1 MKNYRKDEMMG
12 IFIALLIIAIGY
24 IIREFRQ

>member
-1 MKNYRKDEMMG
+1 MKNHNKEEMIG
-12 IFIALLIIAIGY
+12 IFIALLIVAIGY